1 MEVNLFMM
9 KIVRCSGE
17 GASAC
22 KRCTDNGKW
31 NITWA
36 CFLYK
41 IEGYEGCYCADCVK
55 AITGQEVYHAI

>member
-1 MEVNLFMM
+1 MEVNLLMM

-31 NITWA
+31 NITWT
-36 CFLYK
+36 CFYIKLK
-41 IEGYEGCYCADCVK
+41 DMK
-55 AITGQEVYHAI
+55 AAIALIA